1 MVASP
6 PSSVSPSPP
15 SRRTMTVGRIHR
27 FGPPDTIALEQLE
40 VPEPREGE
48 ILVRVKAAGV
58 GPWDAWIRMG
68 RSALPQPLPLTL
80 GSDISG
86 VVDEVG
92 PGVSEFTPGE
102 AVFGVTNARFTGGY
116 AEYAVAAAGM

>member
-1 MVASP
+1 
-6 PSSVSPSPP
+6 
-15 SRRTMTVGRIHR
+15 MTAGRIHR

-68 RSALPQPLPLTL
+68 RSVLPQWLRLSPVERKIPALYLLDLRKPR
-80 GSDISG
+80 
-86 VVDEVG
+86 
-92 PGVSEFTPGE
+92 P
-102 AVFGVTNARFTGGY
+102 
-116 AEYAVAAAGM
+116 